1 MTETGRVMS
10 FQAKPGGG
18 GGCWCWG
25 WGWGL
30 DAEGTWSLGWGCR
43 GVSVE
48 EGFEE
53 EVKVDIASSR
63 SQLCAARISV
73 QRSGS
78 SKPVIAWKYA
88 NLSATSP
95 IFLR

>member
-1 MTETGRVMS
+1 M
-10 FQAKPGGG
+10 
-18 GGCWCWG
+18 
-25 WGWGL
+25 
-30 DAEGTWSLGWGCR
+30 
-43 GVSVE
+43 E

-88 NLSATSP
+88 NCGYRINRKHGHIQEADQTYNQLV
-95 IFLR
+95 